1 MLMRNNFVAF
11 ARCRALLDFSRIIF
25 EWTIMPVNVTI
36 DRVCFPVVTLLVVTM
51 IIEEIPIRGFT
62 KKKVKTSK
70 TGIISQADRYSVVF
84 CHTPKFFFP
93 TLTERIPWAGYT
105 IIYSLVLLS
114 G

>member
-36 DRVCFPVVTLLVVTM
+36 DRVFFPVVTLLVVTM
-51 IIEEIPIRGFT
+51 IIKEIPIRGFT

-70 TGIISQADRYSVVF
+70 TGLFHRPTDTQLFSV
-84 CHTPKFFFP
+84 TLQSFFFQH
-93 TLTERIPWAGYT
+93 
-105 IIYSLVLLS
+105 
-114 G
+114 

>member
-11 ARCRALLDFSRIIF
+11 ARCRTLLDFSRIIF

-36 DRVCFPVVTLLVVTM
+36 DLVCFPVVTLLVVTM

-84 CHTPKFFFP
+84 CQTPKFFFQH
-93 TLTERIPWAGYT
+93 
-105 IIYSLVLLS
+105 
-114 G
+114 

>member
-62 KKKVKTSK
+62 KKKSKPVKRGLFHRPTD
-70 TGIISQADRYSVVF
+70 TQLFSV
-84 CHTPKFFFP
+84 TLQSFFFQH
-93 TLTERIPWAGYT
+93 
-105 IIYSLVLLS
+105 
-114 G
+114 

>member
-11 ARCRALLDFSRIIF
+11 ARCRSLLDFSRIIF

-62 KKKVKTSK
+62 EKK
-70 TGIISQADRYSVVF
+70 SQNQ
-84 CHTPKFFFP
+84 
-93 TLTERIPWAGYT
+93 
-105 IIYSLVLLS
+105 
-114 G
+114 

>member
-11 ARCRALLDFSRIIF
+11 ARCRTLLDFSRIIF

-84 CHTPKFFFP
+84 CQTPKFFFP
-93 TLTERIPWAGYT
+93 TLTKRIPWAGYT

>member
-62 KKKVKTSK
+62 KKKKKSKPVKRGLFHRP
-70 TGIISQADRYSVVF
+70 TGTQLFSV
-84 CHTPKFFFP
+84 KLQSFFFQH
-93 TLTERIPWAGYT
+93 
-105 IIYSLVLLS
+105 
-114 G
+114 

>member
-1 MLMRNNFVAF
+1 MRNNFVAF

-36 DRVCFPVVTLLVVTM
+36 DRVCFPVVSLLVVTM

-70 TGIISQADRYSVVF
+70 TGIISGTQLFSVILQS
-84 CHTPKFFFP
+84 FFFP

-105 IIYSLVLLS
+105 IIYSLVFLS

>member
-1 MLMRNNFVAF
+1 MLMRNHFVAF

-62 KKKVKTSK
+62 SK

-84 CHTPKFFFP
+84 CQTPKFFFP
-93 TLTERIPWAGYT
+93 TLTKRIPWAGYT

>member
-36 DRVCFPVVTLLVVTM
+36 DRVCFPVVTLLVVTV

-84 CHTPKFFFP
+84 CHTPKFFFFQH
-93 TLTERIPWAGYT
+93 
-105 IIYSLVLLS
+105 
-114 G
+114 